1 MHHVPLSSLM
11 LEHLQEL
18 LNSAGGHPQTLLL
31 KWLNF
36 FFTHFKRHI
45 YILSVWVNNRAR
57 REIEVVRKKPQS
69 ILIPRGQSD
78 SGQVPLPMSQHWGNI
93 SLLWGWRVSWNP
105 VVFYSSTL
113 ACKKQVHRVFSS
125 CTTDLKAL
133 LSAIYLPFW
142 FACWLS
148 MILIEI

>member
-1 MHHVPLSSLM
+1 MHRLPLSSLM

-18 LNSAGGHPQTLLL
+18 LNSAGGHLQTLLL

-45 YILSVWVNNRAR
+45 YILSVWVNDRAR

-93 SLLWGWRVSWNP
+93 SLLWGWCVSWNP
-105 VVFYSSTL
+105 VVFFIHPPWHAKSRSIVSS
-113 ACKKQVHRVFSS
+113 QVVQQIWKLFCLQSIFPFG
-125 CTTDLKAL
+125 L
-133 LSAIYLPFW
+133 LVDYQRYL
-142 FACWLS
+142 
-148 MILIEI
+148 